1 MNWAV
6 KLIEKLI
13 FKSPPEG
20 LYESGY
26 VNGISDSKRN
36 LVLAV
41 LEKNKEIEKKLL
53 KELKKCKLCKINHD
67 VGWGNCLIHLDSETI
82 MQKDKARAFRELVKE
97 MKKVK
102 TK

>member
-1 MNWAV
+1 MTWAS

-26 VNGISDSKRN
+26 VDGLRDSKRD

-41 LEKNKEIEKKLL
+41 LEEYNKIVDESKRDFAEDDVEHEIEIRLT
-53 KELKKCKLCKINHD
+53 
-67 VGWGNCLIHLDSETI
+67 S
-82 MQKDKARAFRELVKE
+82 MAMELVKE
-97 MKKVK
+97 AQRVNLK
-102 TK
+102 